1 NTNGERIPYLPLH
14 LRDLASAE
22 QGNATFIGAERDG
35 RVNWKKFEVMGEV
48 VISMQRAQG
57 MPYKGLG
64 GGKGE
69 PQIKELLLEGKLV
82 KDEEVSLAS

>member
-1 NTNGERIPYLPLH
+1 
-14 LRDLASAE
+14 
-22 QGNATFIGAERDG
+22 
-35 RVNWKKFEVMGEV
+35 MGEV
-48 VISMQRAQG
+48 VVSMQRAQG

-82 KDEEVSLAS
+82 KDEEVLFARSQLLEPSPGSGGTSEKLKQFFKR